1 MGIPMKAPES
11 GEVNVQEHE
20 EMRAGLGGAEQ
31 NQLPIVSSRHVTW
44 RARIP
49 KSTLLSF
56 PAVSFPSPSCAF
68 KFERLTILLEECAN
82 AQARWLRRP
91 VNTVHDWDS
100 IGHNCAM

>member
-20 EMRAGLGGAEQ
+20 AMRAGLGGAEQ
-31 NQLPIVSSRHVTW
+31 YQLPIVNSRHATGEQGY
-44 RARIP
+44 P

-68 KFERLTILLEECAN
+68 KFEHLTILLEECAN
-82 AQARWLRRP
+82 AQALWLRRP
-91 VNTVHDWDS
+91 VNTVQD
-100 IGHNCAM
+100 